1 MFACG
6 ASYACAVKRRV
17 WPIFLFRVY
26 VRVCVFVSVSVRTCH
41 LEHRMP
47 RNFESAELGFLLI
60 LKSFFGK
67 YIWSW
72 LGRHLSPSVM
82 TDSRLE
88 RWHMRVTVTS
98 IYPYLL
104 KRVDLRV
111 SIFLC
116 ISLGMYISV
125 LSVYGHE
132 CRCTLNY
139 SKSPFSSKFA
149 ILKKAILLLLA
160 RLLVKKYHHQVIII
174 IYV

>member
-1 MFACG
+1 MWCQLCVCSEASCVAYLPFSCVCAC
-6 ASYACAVKRRV
+6 
-17 WPIFLFRVY
+17 
-26 VRVCVFVSVSVRTCH
+26 VCVCLGVCAYMSPRTSH
-41 LEHRMP
+41 AK
-47 RNFESAELGFLLI
+47 NFESAELGFLLI